1 MLKETFLPSRLSRA
15 VPRENSGELWNS
27 ESGLKRPRNKRP
39 GGKAGEGKSVQR
51 AWGLGPSPSRSAES
65 LPVADAVTCSLDS
78 PWRTK
83 GLISRAAESNPRR
96 ASQC

>member
-39 GGKAGEGKSVQR
+39 GGKAGEGKAFSKEPGDWVQV
-51 AWGLGPSPSRSAES
+51 P
-65 LPVADAVTCSLDS
+65 
-78 PWRTK
+78 
-83 GLISRAAESNPRR
+83 AALQSHCPE
-96 ASQC
+96 QML